1 MKPPNQPSN
10 FDDRHRNVNGEIDR
24 KHGNT
29 TRMTT
34 GTTSCKCL
42 LQMGNGPRKSLCQW
56 NLPIRKSIILFKIA

>member
-10 FDDRHRNVNGEIDR
+10 FDDRHRNVNCEIDR

-56 NLPIRKSIILFKIA
+56 N